1 MFEMYFF
8 GFRFASFAVVDQ
20 TCFCYKM
27 LLSVVRCGGRAWT
40 FFSLKKLIC
49 CQSFLRL
56 EEVSEEQK
64 VEIVLLVGRK
74 KFFGIGEMV
83 DNSRFTSLQKWLR
96 VTFYVKRFVENLKVI
111 LGNAGKVCVGKIS
124 AEKIPSRHLP
134 VQDQQ
139 WKQ

>member
-1 MFEMYFF
+1 
-8 GFRFASFAVVDQ
+8 
-20 TCFCYKM
+20 M
-27 LLSVVRCGGRAWT
+27 L
-40 FFSLKKLIC
+40 

-64 VEIVLLVGRK
+64 VETVLFVGRK

-83 DNSRFTSLQKWLR
+83 DNSWFTSLQKWLR
-96 VTFYVKRFVENLKVI
+96 VTFYVKRFLENLKVI